1 MLTRTHLAYTKI
13 EQRQK
18 RVLDFLQPFC
28 IKAKWRKD
36 ELVLVIFLNR
46 KGREEGAKLARFC
59 LIDFYFLITN
69 YP

>member
-1 MLTRTHLAYTKI
+1 VLSKFGNLPADRQGDNKRNPNALSIQKI

-36 ELVLVIFLNR
+36 KLVLVIFLNR
-46 KGREEGAKLARFC
+46 KAAKKARGS
-59 LIDFYFLITN
+59 
-69 YP
+69 